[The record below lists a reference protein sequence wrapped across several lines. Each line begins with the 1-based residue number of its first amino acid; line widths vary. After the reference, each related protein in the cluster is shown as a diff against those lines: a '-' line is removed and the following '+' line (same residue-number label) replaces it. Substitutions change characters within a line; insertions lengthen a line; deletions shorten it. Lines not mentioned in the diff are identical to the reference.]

1 MSIENREI
9 KIKNRGMTMEVKD
22 IMAEPLLIDKSG
34 TLSHALDIMDKKGA
48 RRLLV
53 KHDDKVFGVLTMR
66 NLTKELGTRKKGSM
80 PASSLRVSTATS
92 DNYTK
97 VLPDTKVTDAITLLA
112 NNGGIII
119 VMENDEVL
127 GWVTPTEILKN
138 SEFDGFAGEIM
149 QKDPIVASSAERV
162 SHVRRLMLDNNIGR
176 VPIMEGGKLVGI
188 VTEKDIAK
196 AMRSFRDLVD
206 ANKQE
211 SRIKNL
217 IVEDIIKMSVKTV
230 YTNTPTKDAVKI
242 MLEENFGGIPVVN
255 LEDKMV
261 GLITRRSVI
270 RGMAQ

>member
-1 MSIENREI
+1 
-9 KIKNRGMTMEVKD
+9 MEVKD
-22 IMAEPLLIDKSG
+22 IMAEPLVIDKSG
-34 TLSHALDIMDKKGA
+34 TISHALDIMEKKGA

-66 NLTKELGTRKKGSM
+66 NLTRELGTRKKGSK
-80 PASSLRVSTATS
+80 PASSLHVSTATS

-97 VLPDTKVTDAITLLA
+97 VLPDTKVTDATALLV
-112 NNGGIII
+112 NNGGVII

-127 GWVTPTEILKN
+127 GWVTPNEILEN
-138 SEFDGFAGEIM
+138 SDFDGFAGEIM

-176 VPIMEGGKLVGI
+176 VPVMEGGKLVGI

-206 ANKQE
+206 GNKQE

-217 IVEDIIKMSVKTV
+217 IVEDIIRMGVKTV
-230 YTNTPTKDAVKI
+230 YTNTPTQDAVKI
-242 MLEENFGGIPVVN
+242 MLEENFGGVPVVN

-261 GLITRRSVI
+261 GIITRRSVI
-270 RGMAQ
+270 RGMVQ

>member
-1 MSIENREI
+1 
-9 KIKNRGMTMEVKD
+9 MEVKD
-22 IMAEPLLIDKSG
+22 IMATPLVIDKSG
-34 TLSHALDIMDKKGA
+34 TISHALDIMDKKGA

-66 NLTKELGTRKKGSM
+66 NLTRELGTRKKGSK
-80 PASSLRVSTATS
+80 PASSLHVSTATS

-97 VLPDTKVTDAITLLA
+97 VLPDTKVTDAIALLV
-112 NNGGIII
+112 NNGGVII

-127 GWVTPTEILKN
+127 GWVTPTEILEN
-138 SEFDGFAGEIM
+138 SDFDGFAGEIM
-149 QKDPIVASSAERV
+149 QKNPIVAGSAERV

-176 VPIMEGGKLVGI
+176 VPIIEGDKLIGI

-217 IVEDIIKMSVKTV
+217 IVEDIIKMGVKTV

-242 MLEENFGGIPVVN
+242 MLEENFGGVPVVN
-255 LEDKMV
+255 LEEKMV
-261 GLITRRSVI
+261 GIITRRSVI
-270 RGMAQ
+270 RGMVQ